1 MKTVLL
7 NRSMLVLFGFVGGVI
22 TTNFQF
28 VSASTKQDDV
38 DLKDKKFMVSIYEVQ
53 RNLVFDEI
61 FTGSYSK
68 TVILSDGSK
77 RTINLTPLVHDGI
90 QVVKFEDTGGIT
102 YMGLNGTTT
111 NGKLMVQL
119 YDVKKMQQT
128 LKEEGW
134 K

>member
-61 FTGSYSK
+61 FIGSYSK
-68 TVILSDGSK
+68 TVTLSDGSK

-90 QVVKFEDTGGIT
+90 QVVKFEDTGGVT

-119 YDVKKMQQT
+119 YDVEKMQQA